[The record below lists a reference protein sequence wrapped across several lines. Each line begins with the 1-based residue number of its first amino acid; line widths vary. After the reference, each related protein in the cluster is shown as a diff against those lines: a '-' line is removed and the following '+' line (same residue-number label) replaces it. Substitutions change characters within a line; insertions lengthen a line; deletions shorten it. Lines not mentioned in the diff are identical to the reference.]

1 MKVRMNPEAARL
13 YDSLSPEGRESLRQ
27 WIKANRYDRLTIKDV
42 AEEIGDATG
51 EVLRVIVIYMLGLAA
66 LSLCFGI
73 PTLTVRML
81 LENWQAILKI
91 MGAA

>member
-13 YDSLSPEGRESLRQ
+13 YNSLSPEGRENLRQ

-91 MGAA
+91 VGAA

>member
-13 YDSLSPEGRESLRQ
+13 YDSLSPEGRENLRQ
-27 WIKANRYDRLTIKDV
+27 WIKANRYDRLTIQDV
-42 AEEIGDATG
+42 AEEIGDAMG
-51 EVLRVIVIYMLGLAA
+51 EVLRIMAVAMLSLAV

-73 PTLTVRML
+73 PILTVRMV

-91 MGAA
+91 VGGF

>member
-13 YDSLSPEGRESLRQ
+13 YDSLSPEGRENLRQ
-27 WIKANRYDRLTIKDV
+27 WIKANRYDRLTIQDV
-42 AEEIGDATG
+42 AEEIGDAMG
-51 EVLRVIVIYMLGLAA
+51 EVLRIMAVAMLILAA

-73 PTLTVRML
+73 PILTVRMV

-91 MGAA
+91 VGGF